1 MTQGNIINEAVEYI
15 PHKTKDERPAVV
27 RVPLNGRAK
36 ELIEKYKGIDT
47 KKRLFPFISAQ
58 RYNDDI
64 KDILRLCGID
74 RYVTIL
80 NPTTGKEE
88 NDQFMKWLLR
98 IWPVERLLAIFIRK

>member
-47 KKRLFPFISAQ
+47 KGVYSRSLVLK
-58 RYNDDI
+58 
-64 KDILRLCGID
+64 GIM
-74 RYVTIL
+74 
-80 NPTTGKEE
+80 TT
-88 NDQFMKWLLR
+88 
-98 IWPVERLLAIFIRK
+98 